1 MFSLVTCDL
10 QVTTVAQSRS
20 GSGRTIGA
28 MADTP
33 PTPLAAALDSVG
45 DRWTL
50 LLVEALLDGP
60 RRFGDLQEA
69 LGGIAPNV
77 LTQRLRRL
85 AGEGVVLAQPYS
97 ERPERFIYE
106 LTVLGPRAGRGAAA
120 AGRLGREASRSGRA
134 AAPRGLRHARRG
146 PLVVSD
152 LRTAGRRRRSN
163 EPALRLIAAALRGHL
178 QDGSRIP
185 CNCYVEP
192 FWTTSPH
199 AVSKPEDGRRAGP
212 RRDPQAAGP
221 KAPVATR
228 NPSIGA
234 AAWWPRERLRSCC
247 CS

>member
-1 MFSLVTCDL
+1 MEQARLRRRAYHRL
-10 QVTTVAQSRS
+10 L
-20 GSGRTIGA
+20 
-28 MADTP
+28 MAETP

-85 AGEGVVLAQPYS
+85 EGEGAGAGAALLGATAAL
-97 ERPERFIYE
+97 RLRAHR
-106 LTVLGPRAGRGAAA
+106 LGPRAGRGAAA
-120 AGRLGREASRSGRA
+120 AGRLGRAPSRGGRA

-146 PLVVSD
+146 RAGGARPANGRSATTKR
-152 LRTAGRRRRSN
+152 RTCTTPDRGDAARSVAG
-163 EPALRLIAAALRGHL
+163 
-178 QDGSRIP
+178 GSRIP

-199 AVSKPEDGRRAGP
+199 AVSTPEDSRRTGP
-212 RRDPQAAGP
+212 RRDPQAGP

-228 NPSIGA
+228 TPSIGA
-234 AAWWPRERLRSCC
+234 AAWWPRERPLSCC